1 MPDHTKAE
9 ASIDVKEGADAEP
22 YFSMGAD
29 TLKIPLAMHR
39 DHRQK
44 LAEAMLAKKLAPE
57 GTVIFLRGGDLR
69 SVYDSD
75 TDWDFKQE
83 SYFQYLFGVKEPGCL
98 ATIQLDSSAPY
109 MHRSTLYIPRFDE
122 IYATWMGPI
131 KPKSWFQSKYLV
143 DEVQYADEIDL
154 SDAKATMEIDGIN
167 RDSGIPHSE
176 VNKGLIDLPNKLDG
190 SALWDVL
197 NELRSVKDEQEIK
210 IMEYACQVSSSAHL
224 STMRACYRDQD
235 NEHRMEYNAVANFRY
250 EGAMRGC
257 ERVGYG
263 CIGCSGT
270 SNASLHYGHPAEP
283 NDKSV
288 HKSDLRLLDMGAE
301 YHCYTADVTCTFPT
315 SGKFTELQKEA
326 YESVL
331 AAVHAVEGV
340 LRPGLDYREMHRKA
354 TRVIAEELTKRLG
367 LFTAPIDAVCSEALV
382 SRYLMPHGLGHMLGL
397 DCHDVGGYEPG
408 HFKDKD
414 DVSLTGLR
422 LGRVIKEGF
431 VLTVEPGCYF
441 NPYLI
446 DKWCSH
452 PVHSKMVDEAV
463 LKSLIPVGGIRIEDD
478 VLITRDGCRVLND
491 IPRSVE
497 DIEAYMQGRIDWIPG
512 EGKVPVA

>member
-9 ASIDVKEGADAEP
+9 ASVDVKEGADAEP

-57 GTVIFLRGGDLR
+57 GTVIFFRGGDLR

-109 MHRSTLYIPRFDE
+109 MHKSTLYIPRFDE

-176 VNKGLIDLPNKLDG
+176 VNKGLINLPHKLDG

-224 STMRACYRDQD
+224 STMRACYKDQD

-331 AAVHAVEGV
+331 AAVHAVEGI

-382 SRYLMPHGLGHMLGL
+382 SRYLMPHGLGHM
-397 DCHDVGGYEPG
+397 
-408 HFKDKD
+408 
-414 DVSLTGLR
+414 
-422 LGRVIKEGF
+422 
-431 VLTVEPGCYF
+431 
-441 NPYLI
+441 
-446 DKWCSH
+446 
-452 PVHSKMVDEAV
+452 
-463 LKSLIPVGGIRIEDD
+463 
-478 VLITRDGCRVLND
+478 
-491 IPRSVE
+491 
-497 DIEAYMQGRIDWIPG
+497 
-512 EGKVPVA
+512 